1 MHGLRSEYQDRV
13 NFVILDYDERNERAL
28 AERLGA
34 GSHPAYA
41 TVTPGGG
48 EVVMSFFGPTPE
60 RKLREILDALIAEHS
75 QASTGSGAG

>member
-1 MHGLRSEYQDRV
+1 MHGLRNEYQDRV
-13 NFVILDYDERNERAL
+13 NFVILDYDERNERSL

-41 TVTPGGG
+41 TVTPGAG

-60 RKLREILDALIAEHS
+60 AKLRTILDALIAEHG
-75 QASTGSGAG
+75 GSRAGAAAR

>member
-41 TVTPGGG
+41 TVTPGAG

-60 RKLREILDALIAEHS
+60 GKLREILDALIAEHGGES
-75 QASTGSGAG
+75 AGSGAG